1 MLLRQILQSEKMFS
15 GSPDTLLRSLQD
27 CFSASCS
34 CSMDT
39 VYPAQSDR
47 TTFVRF
53 LFPGAHGKT
62 AGGSCPTLGVIGQLG
77 GLRISALGPE
87 LVSDSDG
94 ALAAVALALKLKEM
108 AEAGLRLDG
117 DVIVATHLCTEAHRI
132 RRTPVDF
139 VDMPIPI
146 REMQHI
152 MVSRDMDAVISLDTS
167 KGNRVLSC
175 RGVALTPVAKEGY
188 ILPLTESL
196 IDIYEQ
202 VTGKPVQ
209 LFALAT
215 QDITPS
221 GNGLRHVNSIM
232 QPAIETT
239 APVLGV
245 AFGAQTLV
253 AGTAMNASYYVDL
266 EEAARFCLEAAIRFS
281 KDEELFYDRSAFAAL
296 KALYGPMDHLQKD

>member
-1 MLLRQILQSEKMFS
+1 
-15 GSPDTLLRSLQD
+15 
-27 CFSASCS
+27 
-34 CSMDT
+34 MDT
-39 VYPAQSDR
+39 ICPARSDR

-62 AGGSCPTLGVIGQLG
+62 FGETCPTLGVIGQLG

-94 ALAAVALALKLKEM
+94 ALAAIALAFKLKEM

-117 DVIVATHLCTEAHRI
+117 DVIIATHLCTEAHRI

-146 REMQHI
+146 REMQRI
-152 MVSRDMDAVISLDTS
+152 LVSQDMDAIISLDTS
-167 KGNRVLSC
+167 KGNRILSS
-175 RGVALTPVAKEGY
+175 RGIALTPVAKEGY

-196 IDIYEQ
+196 IDAYEQ

-209 LFALAT
+209 LLALAT
-215 QDITPS
+215 QDITPY
-221 GNGLRHVNSIM
+221 GNGLHHINSIM
-232 QPAIETT
+232 QPAIETA
-239 APVLGV
+239 APVMGV

-253 AGTAMNASYYVDL
+253 AGTAMNASHPIDL

-281 KDEELFYDRSAFAAL
+281 RDEELFYDRSAFAAL
-296 KALYGPMDHLQKD
+296 KALYGPMDRLQKD